1 MLQLTLYLRVRDNHT
16 KTVALDSAGLGLD
29 ITSTRGVLSNIPF
42 PTVAVEEFY
51 SFQYAT
57 NKVAGNA
64 FDIKAAQGNKTIS
77 DNLDL
82 IAKTVDNNPFNGSK
96 IMLKEGIYRVQINTS
111 VAPQVSS
118 NAMTLVIKDAVTNTA
133 LSNTSIDTNKILT
146 TRYDA
151 MFDAIVVDSTLETN
165 GIAIAFNGVSSG
177 GAFLNIFDIRIHIT
191 KIGDN
196 I

>member
-1 MLQLTLYLRVRDNHT
+1 MPLILKQHRV
-16 KTVALDSAGLGLD
+16 
-29 ITSTRGVLSNIPF
+29 
-42 PTVAVEEFY
+42 
-51 SFQYAT
+51 
-57 NKVAGNA
+57 
-64 FDIKAAQGNKTIS
+64 NKTIS

-82 IAKTVDNNPFNGSK
+82 IAKTVNNNPFDGSK

-118 NAMTLVIKDAVTNTA
+118 NAMTLVMKDAVTNTA

-177 GAFLNIFDIRIHIT
+177 GTFLNIFDIRIHIT